1 MEQSVDA
8 LYLKNVQLGFVYI
21 LLSNFKRQM
30 SYLFFSETLSQK
42 NDKQIQYFEMKNK
55 MANRFF
61 FCTTYF
67 FSLCDTFSYC
77 VVNIKQIV

>member
-8 LYLKNVQLGFVYI
+8 LSLKNVQLGFVYI

-55 MANRFF
+55 MANRVFL
-61 FCTTYF
+61 YNLL